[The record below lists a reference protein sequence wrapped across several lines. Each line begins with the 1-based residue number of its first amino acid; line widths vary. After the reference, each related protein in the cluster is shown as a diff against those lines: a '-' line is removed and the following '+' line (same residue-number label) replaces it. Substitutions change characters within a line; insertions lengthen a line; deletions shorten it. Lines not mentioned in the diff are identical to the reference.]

1 MERQRAE
8 LADAG
13 ARLDRE
19 RKWLQA
25 SQSECE
31 GLATE
36 RGSAITEAQDFMR
49 TVNDDLQELTLE
61 NMQLKEELAAAN
73 ESRARMEV
81 VNGML
86 KVSTCGRRAGRGRG
100 LTKTKRTG
108 APSWRRSS
116 RP

>member
-1 MERQRAE
+1 MSSRMNSSLSER
-8 LADAG
+8 
-13 ARLDRE
+13 
-19 RKWLQA
+19 LQA

-36 RGSAITEAQDFMR
+36 RGSAITEAQNFMR
-49 TVNDDLQELTLE
+49 TVNDDLQELTLQ

-86 KVSTCGRRAGRGRG
+86 KDRSAEQEEIVQVPRAD
-100 LTKTKRTG
+100 
-108 APSWRRSS
+108 P
-116 RP
+116 